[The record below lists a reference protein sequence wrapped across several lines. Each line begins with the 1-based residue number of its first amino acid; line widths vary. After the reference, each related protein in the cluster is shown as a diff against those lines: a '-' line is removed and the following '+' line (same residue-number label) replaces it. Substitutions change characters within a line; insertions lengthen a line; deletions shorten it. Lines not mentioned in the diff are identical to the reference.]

1 LIINFKTLFYFWFR
15 IALDKSELKTAD
27 DIHVNLMLD
36 YPSEVSLWMVGIKK
50 LIHELISLN
59 ESKVTDSA
67 NSNGDTNFNVANNS
81 DNAVINDS
89 QTGVSNTITI

>member
-1 LIINFKTLFYFWFR
+1 MFYFWFR